1 MREHEHQTTIL
12 IFDLYSWIALDT
24 PPSCDTDA
32 DTSGKENTQV
42 LYRRPK
48 CPSMFDVFLL
58 DLSNCSIIV
67 KVKKAAKIRN
77 RYNQV
82 PQVLLSKNWFSRALI
97 A

>member
-12 IFDLYSWIALDT
+12 IFYLYSWITLDT

-48 CPSMFDVFLL
+48 CPSMFYVFLL
-58 DLSNCSIIV
+58 DISNCSVIKYLINRNHTPNDKHMYINRDIMVTNIIV
-67 KVKKAAKIRN
+67 GI
-77 RYNQV
+77 
-82 PQVLLSKNWFSRALI
+82 
-97 A
+97 